1 MILDLQ
7 KVLDEWKEDSVIP
20 QHQLDDVSRNTPM
33 LHAKYLQY
41 LSLTKLQLK
50 RAENAQHNLLKEKWQ
65 YYNGKLDP
73 QRLKEL
79 GWVPDPFNGLKILKG
94 DMDYYY
100 NSDPEIQQS
109 EERILYFKTL
119 IETIKEIVD
128 SLKWRHQ
135 TIGNI
140 IRWRAFE
147 AGA

>member
-7 KVLDEWKEDSVIP
+7 KVLDEWAEDSKIP
-20 QHQLDDVSRNTPM
+20 QHQLDEVSRNTPM

-50 RAENAQHNLLKEKWQ
+50 RTENAQYNLLKEKWQ
-65 YYNGKLDP
+65 YYNGKMDP
-73 QRLKEL
+73 KRIQAL
-79 GWVPDPFNGLKILKG
+79 GWVPDPFNGLKVMKG
-94 DMDYYY
+94 DMNYYY
-100 NSDPEIQQS
+100 NSDPEIQAS
-109 EERILYFKTL
+109 EEKILYFKTL

-135 TIGNI
+135 TISNI
-140 IRWRAFE
+140 IKWRSFE